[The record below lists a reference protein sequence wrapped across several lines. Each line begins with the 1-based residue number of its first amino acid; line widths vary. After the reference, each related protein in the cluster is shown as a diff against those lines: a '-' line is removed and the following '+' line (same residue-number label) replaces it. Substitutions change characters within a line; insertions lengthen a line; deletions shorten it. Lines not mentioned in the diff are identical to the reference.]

1 MPPPKL
7 TTAMARDRPK
17 KARRTRGSTRGRV
30 QTRDAGGNTGGRIGG
45 RANSTKSTWSEKV

>member
-1 MPPPKL
+1 MPPSTL
-7 TTAMARDRPK
+7 TTAMAKGGPRR
-17 KARRTRGSTRGRV
+17 ARGTRGSTREHV